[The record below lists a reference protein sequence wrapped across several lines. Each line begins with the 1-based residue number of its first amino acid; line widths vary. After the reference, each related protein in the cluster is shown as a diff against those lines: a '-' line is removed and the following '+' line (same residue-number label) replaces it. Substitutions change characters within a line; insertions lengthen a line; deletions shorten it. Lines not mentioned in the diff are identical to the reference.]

1 MPTSAHR
8 ALREEQVRLA
18 TFAEEAIAGLR
29 VAPKWLM
36 AKYFYDRTGSE
47 LFERITDLPEY
58 YPTRTEL
65 AILEEHGAEI
75 GRLLPRDAALIEFGA
90 GSTKKIRLV
99 LGAAAHLG
107 AYVPVDISG
116 EFLAEEA
123 ARLQRDFPALSIL
136 PVAADFMQPFDLPA
150 EVLRRPRAGF
160 FPGSTIGNFEPKDA
174 KRFVRNAGTTLG
186 RGAVLIVGVDLVKD
200 ETVLHAAYNDVAGVT
215 AAFNLNLLARMNR
228 ELNADFDLDNFEH
241 RAFFNR
247 EASRIEMHLVSRRQ
261 QTVRVASVKIRFRAG
276 ESIHTESSYKYT
288 IDSFRALARAAG
300 ARPVAVWTDRDALFS
315 VHALKY

>member
-1 MPTSAHR
+1 
-8 ALREEQVRLA
+8 
-18 TFAEEAIAGLR
+18 
-29 VAPKWLM
+29 
-36 AKYFYDRTGSE
+36 
-47 LFERITDLPEY
+47 
-58 YPTRTEL
+58 
-65 AILEEHGAEI
+65 
-75 GRLLPRDAALIEFGA
+75 
-90 GSTKKIRLV
+90 
-99 LGAAAHLG
+99 
-107 AYVPVDISG
+107 
-116 EFLAEEA
+116 
-123 ARLQRDFPALSIL
+123 
-136 PVAADFMQPFDLPA
+136 
-150 EVLRRPRAGF
+150 VLRRPRAGF

-261 QTVRVASVKIRFRAG
+261 QTVRVAGVKIRFRAG